1 MYLRNIYPSEVKKL
15 ETIVSS
21 NGSLLDVY
29 KKLKANEYQIYYK
42 FDEEN
47 TKITYYA
54 LHKQS
59 GEPRF
64 LSFSVSG
71 DKEISD
77 YYPSYAKNDPFS
89 KSLALFVIEEDSNA
103 SEDAL
108 KKRYEKGYSSIA
120 PIANLS
126 KKKASDYL
134 KAKSSLIVLKKDLLS
149 SYLSQSKKR
158 LKVEYLFASERG
170 ERFSLRLSVGTERM
184 YLVND
189 LPRFFASI
197 FAGEAIHMGK
207 NQIDGGSYE
216 LEEIDRVAFLFSS
229 TRLSYYYLNKTGEL
243 KEEDFVS
250 LLVLLQGKSVD
261 FDDLD
266 YRITPKE
273 EASLSIGENGNI
285 ILSRPLA
292 DSETALFSSKNAALI
307 DTSKRIITLLSF
319 KSENE
324 EKLYRFAI
332 SSENFPYE
340 LLADELGKNIVPL
353 LDKGTKVDEKFLQNH
368 RSEISN
374 IHYAISYSENDV
386 LECKTTFYLGLR
398 EIEEEAF
405 LQTNEINALRL
416 ERFKNELAI
425 LSLPS
430 NGSVTNQNTILSF
443 LHADLK
449 TLGDSCKLYLS
460 DNLVNATSKAVSPI
474 RIETK
479 SGQDWFSLSMES
491 DSYSKEELTEI
502 FNAYKKHKKFVRLHG
517 SFIVLDDHSEI
528 ASIAKEY
535 SGDDLGQKLPFYEVF
550 KLNRS
555 SNNVSLSDALVQL
568 IHDVSSYQNVSLSQL
583 SDSLQKT
590 LRPYQKDG
598 VRWLLAHDKYHLGG
612 ILADEM
618 GLGKTLET
626 IAFLSCNKEEE
637 PILIV
642 SPKSLIYNWESE
654 FHRFDPSREVMTISG
669 NAIEREKAILKM
681 KNSKKAVFIISYDTL
696 RNDIEKI
703 VDIQFSYLFLDE
715 AQFIANAFAKK
726 SKAVKRIKAK
736 HRYVLTG
743 TPIQNSLLD
752 LWSIF
757 DFLLPGYFPSFKDFK
772 LEYGGFE
779 YADKD
784 SELHLRYRIEPF
796 FLKRTKKEVLKE
808 LPPKEEHTMIVALS
822 EEQRKLYE
830 SYLLKTRELLK
841 GTKERKEASELDK
854 KTSKLVI
861 LSALTRLREICVDPS
876 MFLECDF
883 ESEKLLAL
891 IDSIMA
897 AIENG
902 HKVIVFSSF
911 AKALS
916 HIQSMLSSLHI
927 DSYFIYGDISAKKRL
942 EMANAFNSLP
952 DIKVMLVSLKAGG
965 TGLNLIGADLVYH
978 LDPWWNLA
986 AEEQASDRA
995 HRLGQKRKVTIYKMI
1010 AKDTIEEKV
1019 LELQNKKKN
1028 LASILTSEDGQ
1039 SIKNLTDE
1047 DIAYLLS

>member
-1 MYLRNIYPSEVKKL
+1 MYLRNVPSSEIKKL
-15 ETIVSS
+15 EAVVSS
-21 NGSLLDVY
+21 NESLLDVY
-29 KKLKANEYQIYYK
+29 KKFKKSEYQIYYK

-47 TKITYYA
+47 SKLTYYA
-54 LHKQS
+54 LHKQN

-71 DKEISD
+71 NKEISD
-77 YYPSYAKNDPFS
+77 YYPIYVNNEPFS
-89 KSLALFVIEEDSNA
+89 KSLALFILEEDNLA
-103 SEDAL
+103 SEETL
-108 KKRYEKGYSSIA
+108 KRRYEKDYSSLA
-120 PIANLS
+120 PIATLN

-134 KAKSSLIVLKKDLLS
+134 KAKSSLIILKKDLLS
-149 SYLSQSKKR
+149 SYFSQNKKR
-158 LKVEYLFASERG
+158 LKVVYIFASERG
-170 ERFSLRLSVGTERM
+170 ERYSLRLSVGTERM

-189 LPRFFASI
+189 LPHFFSSI
-197 FAGEAIHMGK
+197 FASDTIRLGK
-207 NQIDGGSYE
+207 NEFISGSYE

-229 TRLSYYYLNKTGEL
+229 TRLSYYYLNNTGQL
-243 KEEDFVS
+243 NEEDFVS
-250 LLVLLQGKSVD
+250 LLCLLQGKSVEL
-261 FDDLD
+261 DDSR
-266 YRITPKE
+266 YRIVGPE
-273 EASLSIGENGNI
+273 EVSLSIGENGNI
-285 ILSRPLA
+285 IVSRPA
-292 DSETALFSSKNAALI
+292 TDCETALFANKNAALI
-307 DTSKRIITLLSF
+307 DSEKRIITLLSF
-319 KSENE
+319 GSENE
-324 EKLYRFAI
+324 GKLYQFAT
-332 SSENFPYE
+332 SSKNFPYE
-340 LLADELGKNIVPL
+340 LLADEVGKNIVPL
-353 LDKGTKVDEKFLQNH
+353 LNKETKVDEKFLQNH
-368 RSEISN
+368 KSEISS
-374 IHYAISYSENDV
+374 IHYAISYSDNDT
-386 LECKTTFYLGLR
+386 LECKTTYYLGLR
-398 EIEEEAF
+398 EIEEETF
-405 LQTNEINALRL
+405 LKTNDINSLRL
-416 ERFKNELAI
+416 ERFKNELAM
-425 LSLPS
+425 LSLPD
-430 NGSVTNQNTILSF
+430 NGLVTNQNIILSF

-460 DNLVNATSKAVSPI
+460 DNLVSVTSKPISPI

-491 DSYSKEELTEI
+491 ESYSKEELSEI
-502 FNAYKKHKKFVRLHG
+502 FQAYKKHKKFVRLHG
-517 SFIVLDDHSEI
+517 NFIVLDDHSEV
-528 ASIAKEY
+528 ASLAKEFN
-535 SGDDLGQKLPFYEVF
+535 DEDLGQKLPFYEVF

-568 IHDVSSYQNVSLSQL
+568 IHDISSYQNVSLSQL
-583 SDSLQKT
+583 SESLQNT

-654 FHRFDPSREVMTISG
+654 FHRFDASRDVTTITG

-681 KNSKKAVFIISYDTL
+681 KNSKKSVFIISYDTL
-696 RNDIEKI
+696 RIDIEKI
-703 VDIQFSYLFLDE
+703 VDVQFSYLFLDE

-726 SKAVKRIKAK
+726 SKAVKRIKAN

-808 LPPKEEHTMIVALS
+808 LPPKEELTMIVALS

-841 GTKERKEASELDK
+841 GTKERKEVSELDK
-854 KTSKLVI
+854 KTNKLVV

-891 IDSIMA
+891 LDSIRT

-916 HIQSMLSSLHI
+916 HIQSMLSEFGI
-927 DSYFIYGDISAKKRL
+927 DSYYIYGDISAKKRL

-952 DIKVMLVSLKAGG
+952 DTKVMLVSLKAGG
-965 TGLNLIGADLVYH
+965 TGLNLIGADIVYH

-1010 AKDTIEEKV
+1010 AKNTIEEKV
-1019 LELQNKKKN
+1019 IELQNKKKN
-1028 LASILTSEDGQ
+1028 LTSILTSEDGK